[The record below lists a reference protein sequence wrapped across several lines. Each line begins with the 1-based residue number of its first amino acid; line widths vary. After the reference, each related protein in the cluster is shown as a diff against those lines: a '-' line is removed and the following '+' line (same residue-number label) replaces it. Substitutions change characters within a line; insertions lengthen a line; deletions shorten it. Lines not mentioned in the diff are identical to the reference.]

1 MPSLFEMFKFS
12 KMLNVKDGDMSLMGV
27 DINIIPT
34 SIICELQKGL
44 IESMGFTKAY
54 DLLYSKA
61 KEGSL
66 DYNSKFIKQRKF
78 TDKHKILDWQ
88 TKIVTFSG
96 YGNLE
101 IAQIDFTKE
110 NFRVK
115 FNNSKLPKVFGKQKY
130 PVDIIPTGFVA
141 GGLSA
146 TLGKDVD
153 ALEIK
158 CTARGDPFCEIEV
171 GSPSYIKKRK
181 VELWKKW
188 NLK

>member
-12 KMLNVKDGDMSLMGV
+12 KTLTVKDGDLSLMGV

-34 SIICELQKGL
+34 SIICELQDGL
-44 IESMGFTKAY
+44 IDSMGFEKAY
-54 DLLYSKA
+54 DLLYKKA
-61 KEGSL
+61 KEGSI
-66 DYNSKFIKQRKF
+66 DYNKEFIKQKKF

-88 TKIVTFSG
+88 TKIVTFAG
-96 YGNLE
+96 YGQLE

-110 NFRVK
+110 SYKVK
-115 FNNSKLPKVFGKQKY
+115 FNNSKLPKVCGKKKF

-153 ALEIK
+153 AVEIK
-158 CTARGDPFCEIEV
+158 CKSLGDPYCEIEV
-171 GSPSYIKKRK
+171 GPPKHIKKVRE
-181 VELWKKW
+181 ELWKKW
-188 NLK
+188 KLK